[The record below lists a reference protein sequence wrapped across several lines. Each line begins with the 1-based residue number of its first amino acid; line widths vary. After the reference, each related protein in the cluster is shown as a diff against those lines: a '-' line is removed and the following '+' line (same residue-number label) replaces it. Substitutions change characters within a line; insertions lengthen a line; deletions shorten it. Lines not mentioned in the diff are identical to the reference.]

1 MPCIFVKFNFSAN
14 GRHYN
19 NYELFDSFT
28 VLAFSKV
35 IFKMNSNYSQVEL
48 VNMIYAIGESNG
60 NCFMASRL
68 YAQKFPEARRPNE
81 RSLIKLKD
89 RFERTGS
96 VAYEKTS
103 RTKTVL
109 NEDNQL
115 AIALTVVENPEI
127 SVRKISTNLEMK
139 KSSVN
144 NCLLAQKFHPY
155 QVQLHQELSDNDFER
170 RMLFC
175 QWAQNTTAED
185 EDFFK
190 YVMFTDESTFHRNGF
205 VNRHNFHFYD
215 TQNPHALL
223 VNNFQHQWS
232 LNVWGGVIHDYVIG
246 PYFFDEHLNGRLFL
260 EFLRHDFVRLTD
272 NLPEFITNRMWLQ
285 LDGAPP
291 HYSRYVRE
299 HLNEQFPERWIGRNG
314 W

>member
-1 MPCIFVKFNFSAN
+1 MADIIII
-14 GRHYN
+14 
-19 NYELFDSFT
+19 NYLTFYGGLVST
-28 VLAFSKV
+28 L
-35 IFKMNSNYSQVEL
+35 IFKMNINYTRVEL
-48 VNMIYAIGESNG
+48 VNMIYAIGESDG
-60 NCFMASRL
+60 NCLMASRL
-68 YAQKFPEARRPNE
+68 YAQKFPEARCPDE
-81 RSLIKLKD
+81 RSIIKLKD

-96 VAYEKTS
+96 VEYKKTS

-109 NEDNQL
+109 SEDNQL
-115 AIALTVVENPEI
+115 AIALAVVENPEI
-127 SVRKISTNLEMK
+127 SIRKISSNLEIK

-144 NCLLAQKFHPY
+144 NCLLANKFHPY
-155 QVQLHQELSDNDFER
+155 KVQLHQELSDNDFER
-170 RMLFC
+170 RTVFC
-175 QWAQNTTAED
+175 QWAQNIIAEN

-215 TQNPHALL
+215 TQNPHALV

-246 PYFFDEHLNGRLFL
+246 PHFFEEHLNGRLFL
-260 EFLRHDFVRLTD
+260 EFLQNDFVRLTD
-272 NLPEFITNRMWLQ
+272 NLPGFIKNRMWVQ

-299 HLNEQFPERWIGRNG
+299 HLNAQFPERWIGRNG
-314 W
+314 C